1 MTIYQSQLT
10 PKGNSS
16 YSHTSQQEA
25 DARAAALDAA
35 VEGTFSTLNL
45 NLIVPGV

>member
-1 MTIYQSQLT
+1 MTIYHSQLT

-16 YSHTSQQEA
+16 YSYVSQQEA

-35 VEGTFSTLNL
+35 G
-45 NLIVPGV
+45 